1 MPRPARM
8 ICCCA
13 CCRFRPFG
21 WGVAQLYLKGYSC
34 GVTGNLKYR
43 DIVREIAYGNHGF
56 VTTRQAAEAGVPPVE
71 LPKLAEHSGLA
82 SVSYGLYRVTDMPHG
97 DLDQYAEAVLR
108 AGDDAYLWGESV
120 LAFHG
125 GLADV
130 NPKHVTV
137 AVLKRT
143 RTKFPPF
150 MRVVRGAADELTTW
164 YEGIA
169 SQTVAA
175 AILACRRRIEPS
187 RLLAA
192 AEQARAEGLLTTAEW
207 NRVREGLNT

>member
-1 MPRPARM
+1 MGWESRDGG
-8 ICCCA
+8 
-13 CCRFRPFG
+13 CR
-21 WGVAQLYLKGYSC
+21 AQLYLKRYGC
-34 GVTGNLKYR
+34 DVKRDPTYR

-71 LPKLAEHSGLA
+71 LPKLAEHSGLE
-82 SVSYGLYRVTDMPHG
+82 SVSYGLYRVTDMPPG

-108 AGDDAYLWGESV
+108 AGDDAFLWGESV

-130 NPKHVTV
+130 NPTHVTV
-137 AVLKRT
+137 AVTKRI

-150 MRVVRGAADELTTW
+150 MRVVRVAGGEPTTW

-192 AEQARAEGLLTTAEW
+192 AEQARAEGLLTVAEW
-207 NRVREGLNT
+207 SRVREGLKA

>member
-1 MPRPARM
+1 M
-8 ICCCA
+8 
-13 CCRFRPFG
+13 
-21 WGVAQLYLKGYSC
+21 W
-34 GVTGNLKYR
+34 
-43 DIVREIAYGNHGF
+43 
-56 VTTRQAAEAGVPPVE
+56 RQAAAAGVPPVE
-71 LPKLAEHSGLA
+71 LPKLAEHSGLE
-82 SVSYGLYRVTDMPHG
+82 SVSYGLYRVTDLPQG
-97 DLDQYAEAVLR
+97 DHDQYAEAVLR

-130 NPKHVTV
+130 NPGQVTV
-137 AVLKRT
+137 AVTKRT

-150 MRVVRGAADELTTW
+150 MRIVRGAADEPTTL

-175 AILACRRRIEPS
+175 AILICRRRIEPS

-192 AEQARAEGLLTTAEW
+192 AEHARAEGLLTTAEW
-207 NRVREGLNT
+207 DLLQEGLSS

>member
-1 MPRPARM
+1 M
-8 ICCCA
+8 
-13 CCRFRPFG
+13 
-21 WGVAQLYLKGYSC
+21 
-34 GVTGNLKYR
+34 KYR
-43 DIVREIAYGNHGF
+43 DVVREIAYGNHGF

-71 LPKLAEHSGLA
+71 LPKLAEHSGLE
-82 SVSYGLYRVTDMPHG
+82 SVSYGLYRVTDLPPG

-108 AGDDAYLWGESV
+108 AGDGAYLFGESV

-130 NPKHVTV
+130 NPRQITV
-137 AVLKRT
+137 AVTKRT

-150 MRVVRGAADELTTW
+150 MRVVRGAANEPTTR

-175 AILACRRRIEPS
+175 ALLACRRRIEPG

-207 NRVREGLNT
+207 NRVQEGLSQ

>member
-1 MPRPARM
+1 M
-8 ICCCA
+8 
-13 CCRFRPFG
+13 
-21 WGVAQLYLKGYSC
+21 
-34 GVTGNLKYR
+34 KYR
-43 DIVREIAYGNHGF
+43 DIVREIAFGNHGF
-56 VTTRQAAEAGVPPVE
+56 VTTRQAAEAGVPSAE
-71 LPKLAEHSGLA
+71 LPKLAEHRGLEP
-82 SVSYGLYRVTDMPHG
+82 VSYGLYRVTDMPQG

-108 AGDDAYLWGESV
+108 AGDDAYLYGESV

-130 NPKHVTV
+130 NPRQITV
-137 AVLKRT
+137 AVTKRT

-150 MRVVRGAADELTTW
+150 MRVVRGAADEPTTW

-175 AILACRRRIEPS
+175 ALLACRRRIEPT

-192 AEQARAEGLLTTAEW
+192 AEQARADGLLTTAEW
-207 NRVREGLNT
+207 NRVKDGLSA